1 MKRKIKGARIGI
13 YILFEA
19 IIAFVVLYSVI
30 FFFGGT
36 IPVGDLPRNGE
47 ITFFVQSNGVHTD
60 VCLPVK
66 TEWIDWSTAIPLTD
80 FPTVNDPS
88 YVSIGWGDKGFFLDT
103 PKWSDLTLNTA
114 LNAAFF
120 KSGTAMHV
128 SYLKMEPVESDRV
141 AKVHISIEN
150 YQKMVSY
157 IIDSFSSDEN
167 GVQLIANRGYWN
179 HDNFYEAKGNY
190 HLFNTRNAWT
200 NGALKKCGLK
210 TGLFSLS
217 ADGIM
222 RHLVNCN

>member
-1 MKRKIKGARIGI
+1 MKQKIKGARIGI
-13 YILFEA
+13 YILFEV
-19 IIAFVVLYSVI
+19 IIAFVVLYSLI

-36 IPVGDLPRNGE
+36 IPVGDLSEDGE

-66 TEWIDWSTAIPLTD
+66 TEWMDWSTVIPLAD
-80 FPTVNDPS
+80 FPKVSDPA
-88 YVSIGWGDKGFFLDT
+88 YISIGWGDKGFFLDT
-103 PKWSDLTLNTA
+103 PEWSDLTLNTA

-128 SYLKMEPVESDRV
+128 AYMTNAPLESNRV
-141 AKVHISIEN
+141 AKVQVTTEN
-150 YQKMVSY
+150 YERLVSY
-157 IIDSFSSDEN
+157 IIDSFDSDQN
-167 GVQLIANRGYWN
+167 GVRLIANRGYWN

-190 HLFNTRNAWT
+190 HLFNTCNAWT
-200 NGALKKCGLK
+200 NSALKISGIK

-222 RHLVNCN
+222 RHLIKHN